1 MSARWVF
8 VTRPLRARQVSGAA
22 GVLITPD
29 LESVVEF
36 GERVKQ
42 FRKDE
47 VEYHDSDNGRREKEV
62 SCHGIMFLVCYC
74 AVVTCGLLSAQRCLP
89 HLPPD
94 AHVQERK
101 LKKQQRQDA
110 TSALAAAHQSAR
122 GEAGLSVSNIQK
134 ILDDIDAM
142 TGVDLQHHA
151 DEFGIESGGAGESGE
166 DTDGDVEHGDA
177 LDVAALRAKLR
188 THLQS
193 LLHSQTH
200 GSAGGKNRG
209 RQAHAASR
217 PGGLLWLLCLL
228 SWLCLPLCL
237 CLPLYLAL
245 CAQGLTMPAA
255 YPTPRCSCCT
265 H

>member
-1 MSARWVF
+1 
-8 VTRPLRARQVSGAA
+8 
-22 GVLITPD
+22 
-29 LESVVEF
+29 
-36 GERVKQ
+36 
-42 FRKDE
+42 
-47 VEYHDSDNGRREKEV
+47 
-62 SCHGIMFLVCYC
+62 MFLVCYC

-193 LLHSQTH
+193 LLHSQTQ
-200 GSAGGKNRG
+200 GSAGGKKRG
-209 RQAHAASR
+209 RQAHAASK
-217 PGGLLWLLCLL
+217 G
-228 SWLCLPLCL
+228 
-237 CLPLYLAL
+237 A
-245 CAQGLTMPAA
+245 MPAGGVA
-255 YPTPRCSCCT
+255 EKRRKKKAAVAGSGGGGRDRGEGAGVTVAPGAQITRAT
-265 H
+265 